1 MDGREKGKKGANLIA
16 FFFSF
21 LHLQTS
27 DPRAG
32 LCHQGQLPNT
42 VGAIVLENTVINV
55 VSINEQAVRSSKQ
68 P

>member
-1 MDGREKGKKGANLIA
+1 MDRREKGKKGANLIA

-21 LHLQTS
+21 LNLQIS

-42 VGAIVLENTVINV
+42 VGAIVLE
-55 VSINEQAVRSSKQ
+55 KYCYKCLD
-68 P
+68 